1 MTALEADTTQHTRI
15 KPGSIYFRTY
25 IISKQSLMTVQN
37 QTILQAYAKNR
48 KKK

>member
-37 QTILQAYAKNR
+37 QKAYAKNR